1 MTTTSLDDLHPI
13 DIFRK
18 LWECHEAIMSLKH
31 MFGYKIYV
39 FSLLKSQYCTRTV
52 LCFTSTC
59 TLQFGNIHLTVTR
72 TYSLNAVE
80 LTVLSYTSSA
90 PPGYD
95 CNEKRFYNTGAWT
108 WTQHSALSTVK
119 WTFKTLKRFAMQ
131 WLYNLEK
138 RFKLHDQGA
147 NYRIIHNIILY
158 SVDNFGKDTLNI
170 YNNI

>member
-1 MTTTSLDDLHPI
+1 MFFHCSNHSTVPALCCVLPPRAHCSL
-13 DIFRK
+13 
-18 LWECHEAIMSLKH
+18 E
-31 MFGYKIYV
+31 IYI
-39 FSLLKSQYCTRTV
+39 SQSHV
-52 LCFTSTC
+52 H
-59 TLQFGNIHLTVTR
+59 IHLML
-72 TYSLNAVE
+72 LNS
-80 LTVLSYTSSA
+80 VLSYTSSA

-170 YNNI
+170 YNNIKKIKRGSYSCCFGHPYNY